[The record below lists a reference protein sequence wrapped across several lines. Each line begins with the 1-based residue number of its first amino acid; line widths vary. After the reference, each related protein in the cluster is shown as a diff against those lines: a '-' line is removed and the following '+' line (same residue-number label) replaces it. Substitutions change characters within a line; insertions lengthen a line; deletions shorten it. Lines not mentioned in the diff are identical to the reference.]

1 MEDEKLASAF
11 EAICTRFITKIN
23 EIVDALFKFSS
34 ELFAIPFEAFKAEEL
49 WTVKPSFYYKF
60 KEEPGMLEVLTTSFT
75 LSLPKFIGD
84 KIILKKMKEYL
95 LEMVDLQGGRVRYDF
110 VKRLDKSKLDF
121 RWEMLKRIEATI
133 EGISTAI
140 EKGMSQKS
148 RGKKAVEERKAIL
161 LETEKKINEIK
172 DNLVNIRQQV
182 SA

>member
-1 MEDEKLASAF
+1 MGIKEKLF
-11 EAICTRFITKIN
+11 VE
-23 EIVDALFKFSS
+23 ALFRFSS
-34 ELFAIPFEAFKAEEL
+34 ELFSIPFEAFKAEEL

-60 KEEPGMLEVLTTSFT
+60 KEEPGMLEVLTTTFT
-75 LSLPKFIGD
+75 LTLPKFIGD

-121 RWEMLKRIEATI
+121 RWEMLQRIEATI

-148 RGKKAVEERKAIL
+148 KGEKAVDERKAVL
-161 LETEKKINEIK
+161 LEAGQRINEIK
-172 DNLVNIRQQV
+172 DRLIKIQQQI
-182 SA
+182 S